1 MISTRICEQ
10 LMARSFSSLGRTV
23 GTNPFTT
30 ISLCMMICVVMCI
43 GFIRF
48 EEVNNVRTEYSP
60 LNSPSRKEYAIAKG
74 FLNQNG
80 SLDPSYIMIKATDRG
95 SLLREKHRTRLIE
108 LIRVLRDNVTVVVRG
123 RSYGFRELCEP
134 YCELNTAFLAF
145 LKLYNSSMPSTFTY
159 PQVDMFGTQT
169 FIGNNVYGVTFKN
182 GTHLIESFTTA
193 ILPLF
198 LVSSYEDKDV
208 TYVWVLAA
216 RKMFSEER
224 FQIFKSEVTG
234 DSLVSSEVRRMGLET
249 APMIVLSILAMVLF
263 SVLSSK
269 RRDTAREKPWESL
282 IGCLIPLLALLCTT
296 GLLSWCGWMFQ
307 AIIVAAFFLVLSVG
321 VDDVFLMLRAWDR
334 TDVNDEVP
342 KRLALTLEESGPGI
356 LISSVTNT
364 MAFIIGMT
372 SQTPAVR
379 SFSLYAALAIAMCF
393 FYQLLMF
400 SAVLAASGYRERKG
414 LQSFLCCLKANPKAS
429 SNLLMVGYTM
439 LKTSVI
445 QDRST
450 VVEWIVSAQSVLIR
464 RYSRI
469 ISTWKARIILAV
481 LMCGY
486 YYANVIGILQLRT
499 VISIEKMSLPDSY
512 LQEFQVQFEASF
524 KLMQPVSVFIMNPGD
539 MRNPRRLRTIKQIIR
554 EFENATFSY
563 GSESTF
569 SWIPPYEEFLSFYG
583 ETEEFTYKEL
593 PVFLQSATYFYMSTF
608 VKYNETA
615 CFEDSPECITAFFF
629 VTNFHGHIKYHELIP
644 AVKDWRRIAAKYPDY
659 QIYAYSEHSPFI
671 DQTMAI
677 DATVWGSMATA
688 LLCTA
693 VACFVFIPSMACII
707 TACFSVLSVTVGILG
722 LLSLWGVDLDPISM
736 TALLMAVGF
745 SVDFTS
751 HIAYHFYKSKQKD
764 PALRIE
770 ETLLYIGWP
779 VLQVG
784 LSTIIAILPL
794 ALKPSYLVMVF
805 FKTIVTVCSLGMF
818 HGLVVMPAILTA
830 ILSISNHSTVKKA
843 SESTIISQTDF
854 NQSFDEKE
862 QSYRALNLIQKL
874 KSELWSQ
881 KVAPELP
888 DSKSAY

>member
-1 MISTRICEQ
+1 MISTKFCEQ

-30 ISLCMMICVVMCI
+30 ILLCMVICVLMCI

-80 SLDPSYIMIKATDRG
+80 SLDPSYIMIKAADGG

-108 LIRVLRDNVTVVVRG
+108 LMGTLRDNVTVVVRG

-145 LKLYNSSMPSTFTY
+145 LKLYNSSLPSTFTY

-249 APMIVLSILAMVLF
+249 APMIVLSIFAMVLF
-263 SVLSSK
+263 AVLSSR
-269 RRDTAREKPWESL
+269 RRDPARAKPWESL

-321 VDDVFLMLRAWDR
+321 VDDVFIMLRAWDR

-342 KRLALTLEESGPGI
+342 KRLALTLEESGPSI
-356 LISSVTNT
+356 LI
-364 MAFIIGMT
+364 
-372 SQTPAVR
+372 R
-379 SFSLYAALAIAMCF
+379 
-393 FYQLLMF
+393 
-400 SAVLAASGYRERKG
+400 
-414 LQSFLCCLKANPKAS
+414 
-429 SNLLMVGYTM
+429 
-439 LKTSVI
+439 
-445 QDRST
+445 
-450 VVEWIVSAQSVLIR
+450 IV
-464 RYSRI
+464 
-469 ISTWKARIILAV
+469 LAV

-486 YYANVIGILQLRT
+486 YYANAIGILQLRT

-539 MRNPRRLRTIKQIIR
+539 MRDPRRLRTIKQIIR

-569 SWIPPYEEFLSFYG
+569 SWIPPYEEFLSPKKAKYAYPFQFYG

-593 PVFLQSATYFYMSTF
+593 PIFLQSATYFYMSTF

-615 CFEDSPECITAFFF
+615 CFENSPECITAFFF

-688 LLCTA
+688 LFCTA
-693 VACFVFIPSMACII
+693 VACFVFIPSMTCIV
-707 TACFSVLSVTVGILG
+707 TACFSVLSVTLGILG

-770 ETLLYIGWP
+770 ETLLYMGWP

-784 LSTIIAILPL
+784 FSTIIAILPL

-830 ILSISNHSTVKKA
+830 ILSISN
-843 SESTIISQTDF
+843 QC
-854 NQSFDEKE
+854 E
-862 QSYRALNLIQKL
+862 Q
-874 KSELWSQ
+874 
-881 KVAPELP
+881 
-888 DSKSAY
+888 

>member
-108 LIRVLRDNVTVVVRG
+108 FIRVLRDNVTVVVRG

-249 APMIVLSILAMVLF
+249 APMIVLSILAM
-263 SVLSSK
+263 
-269 RRDTAREKPWESL
+269 
-282 IGCLIPLLALLCTT
+282 
-296 GLLSWCGWMFQ
+296 

-414 LQSFLCCLKANPKAS
+414 LQSFL
-429 SNLLMVGYTM
+429 
-439 LKTSVI
+439 
-445 QDRST
+445 
-450 VVEWIVSAQSVLIR
+450 
-464 RYSRI
+464 
-469 ISTWKARIILAV
+469 IILAV

-751 HIAYHFYKSKQKD
+751 HIAYHFYKSKQKVQKLWRIARSASYDTEDGMEILKQQTKPHVNLEDLRGGWVFSVMEILVYYVQRLTMEIFSSFKD

-830 ILSISNHSTVKKA
+830 ILSISNHC
-843 SESTIISQTDF
+843 
-854 NQSFDEKE
+854 E
-862 QSYRALNLIQKL
+862 Q
-874 KSELWSQ
+874 
-881 KVAPELP
+881 
-888 DSKSAY
+888 